1 MDDSGGGGGSIGV
14 GWRRPEKHGC
24 HETVVAATIAPT
36 LNAYRSRTD
45 PRRDFRFAVYPRD
58 IV

>member
-36 LNAYRSRTD
+36 LNACRSRTD
-45 PRRDFRFAVYPRD
+45 PRFELTFAALL
-58 IV
+58 